1 MVNYHQSLFDK
12 LKTSFPDIRVEY
24 ELFVDSSTP
33 LPCITYMG
41 ANNMSYLKGDTLQFS
56 NLSYYIKVWG
66 NSLSETL
73 PIMERVDD
81 KMREWC
87 FTRESSNELSF
98 NTNICLI
105 SLYSGI
111 GFEKETEN

>member
-1 MVNYHQSLFDK
+1 MVNYHSSLFTE
-12 LKTSFPDIRVEY
+12 LKTSFPNIQVEY

-33 LPCITYMG
+33 LPCITYCG
-41 ANNMSYLKGDTLQFS
+41 ANDISYLEGDTLRYS
-56 NLSYYIKVWG
+56 NVSYYVKVWG

-73 PIMERVDD
+73 PIMEHVDSLM
-81 KMREWC
+81 KELG
-87 FTRESSNELSF
+87 FTRESYNELSF
-98 NTNICLI
+98 NTQICLI